1 MKLNPNFIT
10 HMSGGQYYVVST
22 DSTAFKG
29 IIRGNGTTGDIID
42 LLKNEVTEEQ
52 IVDALF
58 EKYDAPRDRIAADVS
73 TVLTKL
79 RSVGAIDGE

>member
-1 MKLNPNFIT
+1 MKLNQNFIT
-10 HMSGGQYYVVST
+10 HTTGGQYYVVST

-29 IIRGNGTTGDIID
+29 IIRGNGTTGDIIE
-42 LLKNEVTEEQ
+42 LLKNDTTEDA

-58 EKYDAPRDRIAADVS
+58 EKYDAPREKIAADVS

-79 RSVGAIDGE
+79 RSVGAIDDD

>member
-1 MKLNPNFIT
+1 MKLNQNFIT
-10 HMSGGQYYVVST
+10 HTTGGQYYVVST

-29 IIRGNGTTGDIID
+29 IIRGNGTTGDIIE
-42 LLKNEVTEEQ
+42 LLKNDTTEDA

-58 EKYDAPRDRIAADVS
+58 EKYDAPREKIAADVS

-79 RSVGAIDGE
+79 RSVGAIDVD

>member
-1 MKLNPNFIT
+1 MKLNQNFIT
-10 HMSGGQYYVVST
+10 HTTGGQNYVVST

-29 IIRGNGTTGDIID
+29 IIRGNGTTGDIIE
-42 LLKNEVTEEQ
+42 LLKNDTTEDA

-58 EKYDAPRDRIAADVS
+58 EKYDAPREKIAADVS

-79 RSVGAIDGE
+79 RSVGAIDDD